1 MRAVEGMDLECWWL
15 APLMEVV
22 GERKKNK
29 RGTFEYYE
37 LHQAKMECIKEFSA
51 LERLGWI
58 RALVP

>member
-1 MRAVEGMDLECWWL
+1 
-15 APLMEVV
+15 MEVV